1 MRRGNLFT
9 CLKSPLL
16 SASSL
21 VIATAELF
29 LAEHLEWVSHITA
42 LQVSLREQGP
52 NLGGA
57 RGGPRNGPFTRPVK
71 LMINLV
77 S

>member
-16 SASSL
+16 LASSL

-29 LAEHLEWVSHITA
+29 LAEHLEWVSHIAA

-52 NLGGA
+52 NLG
-57 RGGPRNGPFTRPVK
+57 RGGGDGEDQEMV
-71 LMINLV
+71 L
-77 S
+77 SQGQ